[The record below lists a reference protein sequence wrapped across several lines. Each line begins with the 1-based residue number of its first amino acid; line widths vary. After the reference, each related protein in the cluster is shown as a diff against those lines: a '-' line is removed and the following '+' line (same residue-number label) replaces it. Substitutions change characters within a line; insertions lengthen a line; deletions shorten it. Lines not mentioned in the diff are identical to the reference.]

1 MKFDVLVD
9 SLAKVAQDVYLG
21 KGTRVRAFSNL
32 YGCFIGDQCSIGT
45 YVEIQKGV
53 RIGDSCKVQSHS
65 FLCTG
70 VEIGNRVFIGH
81 GVVFTNDRNPR
92 ATRDDGVL
100 EIEEDW
106 LSRLEKTIIE
116 DDVVIGS
123 NASILCGITIGKGA
137 VVGLGAVVVN
147 DVPPGVTV
155 VGNPARVISK

>member
-9 SLAKVAQDVYLG
+9 GLAKVAQDVYLG

-53 RIGDSCKVQSHS
+53 RIGDLCKVQSHS

-81 GVVFTNDRNPR
+81 GVMFTNDRSPR
-92 ATRDDGVL
+92 ATRDDGAL
-100 EIEEDW
+100 EMEQDW
-106 LSRLEKTIIE
+106 LPRLEKTVIE